1 MKSLEEANPP
11 RQKVDDW
18 LPGLGRLRGNGGGL
32 LMGVKSLSVMKCH
45 KIVVMV
51 AQSVTVLKTT
61 ETLSELYSMWV
72 IAHKPLF

>member
-1 MKSLEEANPP
+1 
-11 RQKVDDW
+11 
-18 LPGLGRLRGNGGGL
+18 
-32 LMGVKSLSVMKCH
+32 MGVKSLSVMKCH